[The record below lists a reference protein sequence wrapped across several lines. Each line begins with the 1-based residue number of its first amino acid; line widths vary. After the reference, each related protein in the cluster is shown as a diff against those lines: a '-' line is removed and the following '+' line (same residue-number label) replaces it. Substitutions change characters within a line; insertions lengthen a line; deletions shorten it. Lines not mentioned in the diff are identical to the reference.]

1 MKTNAS
7 RAVLLAVALCGLAGP
22 ALAAT
27 NLVRNGSFEAD
38 PAPNAYWSITE
49 TLTGWQGD
57 PATVDGRFGGI
68 ELQNQGFENMVA
80 QDGANWVELD
90 TYRNSWMTQTVHAT
104 GWVELSFWYAA
115 RPGWAAGTNDLGFS
129 LGSLSGTVL
138 QGVGGGS
145 TLQWQHYVGRV
156 DLGSSGTA
164 VLRFEAQGVS
174 DMAGGLLDNVS
185 VTAVPEPATTALWM
199 TGLALA
205 AAVRGRSRS
214 RALSALTAR

>member
-1 MKTNAS
+1 MKSNA
-7 RAVLLAVALCGLAGP
+7 RLAVLLITVLCGLAGP

-38 PAPNAYWSITE
+38 PAPNAYWTITE

-68 ELQNQGFENMVA
+68 ELQNQGFENLVA

-90 TYRNSWMTQTVHAT
+90 TYRNSWMTQTVQAT

-115 RPGWAAGTNDLGFS
+115 RPGWAAGTQDLGFS
-129 LGSLSGTVL
+129 LGSLKGTVL
-138 QGVGGGS
+138 QGVAGGS

-156 DLGSSGTA
+156 DLGSSGSA
-164 VLRFEAQGVS
+164 VLRFEAQGLS

-185 VTAVPEPATTALWM
+185 VTAVPEPATTALWLA
-199 TGLALA
+199 GLGLV
-205 AAVRGRSRS
+205 AVARSRS
-214 RALSALTAR
+214 GARRISAR